1 MASIVIEHLLRSFPD
16 NDIAVAYVYYV
27 YKEQHKAEH
36 LVAAL
41 LKQLVEQLPTLPE
54 AVQELYK
61 HHKKHNTLPT
71 LEDLSEVLHPVASS
85 FSQVFVVI
93 DALDECREEDDIRT
107 KLLGSIKEI
116 ILFTNTL
123 VTSRP
128 IPAIENAF
136 EKEPREEIRAINE
149 DITTCLEAKM
159 MKSWLSYQVSA
170 QPSLRAEIVRKV
182 VARAIWIDVDLNKE
196 VTIDTESNIIR
207 LVHYTAQEYF
217 ERTREKHLP
226 DGPKLIASACLT
238 YLSFDAFSE
247 GHCRSN
253 QDLESRLAEYPLLP
267 YSAEY
272 WADHAREDIE
282 ESILNLAVDF
292 LAHEPKVTNAIQAAS
307 NWSDSIVFMPR
318 LTPPPPEY
326 SQHFKKGITDLRVAA
341 FCGLLRSFR
350 CPGDHGADVDARDE
364 TGMTALRE
372 VCLEKHGV
380 VAQPLLAAGVNTN
393 AQSKWRETALYLA
406 SSEGHEDVV
415 RLLLD
420 RGANVNARAQLG
432 GTALHAG
439 STQGHEKVVRLLL
452 EKGADIDAKNAAG
465 NTALQDACWHRR
477 LKIVQLLLDNGA
489 NEILQ
494 MLLEHGADARQLT
507 KDTSPL

>member
-182 VARAIWIDVDLNKE
+182 VARAIWI
-196 VTIDTESNIIR
+196 
-207 LVHYTAQEYF
+207 
-217 ERTREKHLP
+217 
-226 DGPKLIASACLT
+226 
-238 YLSFDAFSE
+238 
-247 GHCRSN
+247 SN

-341 FCGLLRSFR
+341 FCGLLRSSR

-489 NEILQ
+489 NVNTTNFVVRIILQLAFNNSHQEILQ